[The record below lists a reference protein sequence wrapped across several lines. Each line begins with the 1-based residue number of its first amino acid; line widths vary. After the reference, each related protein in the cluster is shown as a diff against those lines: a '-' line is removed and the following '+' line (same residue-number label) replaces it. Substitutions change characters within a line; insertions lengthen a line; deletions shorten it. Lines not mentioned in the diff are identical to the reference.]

1 MYKIII
7 FDIDET
13 LFDFKRAEKESFYQV
28 LGEYGLEKTEKN
40 FLLYKDINRKLW
52 DKVEKLLIE
61 PKDIKY
67 KRFEV
72 FLDEIGKKIDYI
84 EFTQRYMD
92 ILSRKSYVYEGV
104 EGLMESLYKNYKLIA
119 ITNGIKE
126 VHRKRIENSSI
137 GRYFHRIIV
146 SDEAGYSKPSKEIFQ
161 IALEG
166 EKVENK
172 KILIVGDSYKS
183 DIVGG
188 INFGIDTFFINKK
201 SDKVD
206 DPRITYMT
214 RDLLELQEVLKQI

>member
-13 LFDFKRAEKESFYQV
+13 LLDFKKAEKESFYQV

-40 FLLYKDINRKLW
+40 FLLYKDINKKLW

-72 FLDEIGKKIDYI
+72 FLGKIGEKIDYI
-84 EFTQRYMD
+84 EFTKKYMD

-104 EGLMESLYKNYKLIA
+104 EGLMESLHKNYKLIA

-137 GRYFHRIIV
+137 GKYFHKIIV
-146 SDEAGYSKPSKEIFQ
+146 SDEVGYSKPSKEIFQ

-201 SDKVD
+201 SDNID

-214 RDLLELQEVLKQI
+214 RNLSELQEVLKQI